1 MTTRISGHGPAVR
14 SLRTRILSSGR
25 SAVTTSRCFTSRTWS
40 CRPSGVASLSY
51 TPTASKERPLFRS
64 PREPREGQADGLR
77 ARGCLRRPQLSR
89 RMIVGCVR
97 AAPRSGGARSRC
109 RLTCVPVKPR
119 VSALDGIVREP
130 CHAAVRG
137 REVSESFSLRQPAA
151 SVGPRPE
158 SFRTGA
164 GACRRGQAT
173 RGLQV
178 GRPDRGAYA
187 SLGASFHITT
197 AGPAGDLRS
206 RARAGP
212 KGHEASALS

>member
-77 ARGCLRRPQLSR
+77 ARGCFREPQLSR

-130 CHAAVRG
+130 YHAAVRG

-151 SVGPRPE
+151 SVGPP
-158 SFRTGA
+158 TGVVPHGGRCVSQ
-164 GACRRGQAT
+164 GASDARAS
-173 RGLQV
+173 
-178 GRPDRGAYA
+178 GRPPRSGPLRIARGFLPYNN
-187 SLGASFHITT
+187 G
-197 AGPAGDLRS
+197 
-206 RARAGP
+206 RAGRRFAVSCP
-212 KGHEASALS
+212 RWAQGT